1 MMCLT
6 PNVDILPM
14 WQQYGENGEGVFIRF
29 KNGFLEKIV
38 SSSQADIYRVCYLST
53 DGEVHVS
60 NMGKLDEIALKEKLD
75 DLKKACENL
84 KEIRSD
90 KYPDIISNIQQ
101 DISFLFKTVDYS
113 YEEEY
118 RIVLPDPD
126 NLKFEI
132 KCEMNKDY
140 PFPFLYV
147 YLSDIDNDSSKYSEV
162 IIGPKAID
170 IDFIGPYINY
180 LDPEIEI
187 SLSKIPYR

>member
-1 MMCLT
+1 MMSLT

-14 WQQYGENGEGVFIRF
+14 WQQYGDNGEGAFIRL
-29 KNGFLEKIV
+29 KNTFLEKIV
-38 SSSQADIYRVCYLST
+38 SDSQADIYRVCYLST

-60 NMGKLDEIALKEKLD
+60 HMSNQDEKSLKIMLE
-75 DLKKACENL
+75 DLKKICENL
-84 KEIRSD
+84 KKIRKD
-90 KYPDIISNIQQ
+90 KYPEIISSIQQ

-118 RIVLPDPD
+118 RIVLSDPD

-132 KCEMNKDY
+132 KCETNKDY

-147 YLSDIDNDSSKYSEV
+147 YLSDIDYDSSKYSAV
-162 IIGPKAID
+162 IIGPKAVE

-180 LDPEIEI
+180 LDPEIDI